1 MSRSIQIL
9 AFFILG
15 SFAASMPTELKRL
28 SERALSNPL
37 ISTEFSKQIKACEQ
51 AALQGDAPAQ
61 CALGF
66 LYEEGCGGNE
76 QNFQKAVEFYEKAA
90 QQGDA
95 PAQFYLG
102 ACYAEGRGV
111 TKDLKKAAELFEKA
125 AQQDFAP
132 AQTRLKQLLANQET
146 TSSSSSK

>member
-1 MSRSIQIL
+1 MSRNVQIL
-9 AFFILG
+9 TFFIFG
-15 SFAASMPTELKRL
+15 SFTAPAQAGLLKKR
-28 SERALSNPL
+28 S
-37 ISTEFSKQIKACEQ
+37 EFSKRVKDCEQ
-51 AALQGDAPAQ
+51 AALQGDARAQ

-66 LYEEGCGGNE
+66 LYEEGHGDRK

-111 TKDLKKAAELFEKA
+111 TKDLKRAAELFEKA
-125 AQQDFAP
+125 AQQGFVP
-132 AQTRLKQLLANQET
+132 AQMRLKQLLANQET
-146 TSSSSSK
+146 TSSSSQQADKR